1 MLLPTH
7 PHLSYIT
14 NNADFPTAI
23 TAQAGTAVTAG
34 GSANTYGT
42 WTQIHAGLTYASE
55 WVKIALQGVE
65 TSADVI
71 SATTL
76 NAYFDIGIGPNSG
89 EVTVIAE
96 KLGGPNAYGMGH
108 IYFMPLRIPPDTPVW
123 ARHQNTAAS
132 AKGAVAISVQGG
144 NMNPGTINTVS
155 RIVALGATTASTTG
169 TTITPT
175 SGSEDAWTEIVASS
189 AEDYAGVMIS
199 PMFRVD
205 TSTTAKV
212 TWLDVGVGGSGSEF
226 VVGDMLTTEYL
237 YGTGERHSSIC
248 LPSFIGI
255 PAGSRI
261 CARAGGNV
269 AADTSCSVIVY
280 GFVH

>member
-14 NNADFPTAI
+14 NNADFPAAI

-42 WTQIHAGLTYASE
+42 WTQIHAGLTYASD
-55 WVKIALQGVE
+55 WVKVAFQGVE
-65 TSADVI
+65 TSGDVI

-89 EVTVIAE
+89 AVTVIAE

-175 SGSEDAWTEIVASS
+175 SGTEDAWTEIVASTTD
-189 AEDYAGVMIS
+189 DYAGVMIS